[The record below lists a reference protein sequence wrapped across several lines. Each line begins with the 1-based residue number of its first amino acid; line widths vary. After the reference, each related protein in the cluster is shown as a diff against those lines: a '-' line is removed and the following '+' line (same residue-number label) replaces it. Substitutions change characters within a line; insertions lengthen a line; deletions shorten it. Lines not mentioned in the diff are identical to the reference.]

1 MDADV
6 FAPAMAGPNI
16 TGLCEALS
24 DVLGELGAAGS
35 EVMAALDMTPP
46 TWDPARP
53 TWHLDVMEHA
63 YQVRRNAAHGDADR
77 YRQVRMRVV
86 SHWSRGGRWADIT
99 RLVGAWVGQ
108 DDPPVSRVRVYMW
121 PLVCA
126 VLFAAED
133 APTAANLED
142 FRRHFI
148 NAIQDLAGYAILVKP
163 PGGLVFTLDIG
174 PGLDLGGLAGS
185 L

>member
-16 TGLCEALS
+16 SGLCAALG
-24 DVLGELGAAGS
+24 DVLGELGQAGDDLL
-35 EVMAALDMTPP
+35 AALDMTPP

-53 TWHLDVMEHA
+53 AWHLDILERA
-63 YQVRRNAAHGDADR
+63 YQVRRNATHSDADR
-77 YRQVRMRVV
+77 YRQVRMRVI
-86 SHWSRGGRWADIT
+86 SHWSGGGRWSDIV
-99 RLVGAWVGQ
+99 RLVGAWIGT
-108 DDPPVSRVRVYMW
+108 DDPPADRARVYMW

-126 VLFAAED
+126 VLFSAAD
-133 APTAANLED
+133 APTAANVDD

-148 NAIQDLAGYAILVKP
+148 NALQDIAGWAILVKP
-163 PGGLVFTLDIG
+163 PSGLTFTLDIG
-174 PGLDLGGLAGS
+174 PGLDIGELAGS